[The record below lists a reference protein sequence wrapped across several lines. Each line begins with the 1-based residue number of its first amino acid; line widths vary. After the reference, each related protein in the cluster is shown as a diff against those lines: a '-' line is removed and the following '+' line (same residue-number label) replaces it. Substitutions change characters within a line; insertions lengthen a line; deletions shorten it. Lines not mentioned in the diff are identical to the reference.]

1 MQPVPARLFKG
12 YIAIQLKTSFS
23 LSFCAINS
31 FWLTEKCYWFI
42 EDLGKSNN
50 VRSAVDYKQSLL
62 YGEVPRARQKKL
74 ETKKLM
80 LARHAK
86 LWVHAPHSQSFRACA
101 YIKIVFLLFYSRN
114 GLRRKG
120 GTARSQV
127 QLIHTLLPRGPQVNQ
142 SKRKLMTLLIVY
154 WKRLV
159 PFKAVSKSRCHH
171 FLLFYVQS

>member
-1 MQPVPARLFKG
+1 
-12 YIAIQLKTSFS
+12 
-23 LSFCAINS
+23 
-31 FWLTEKCYWFI
+31 
-42 EDLGKSNN
+42 
-50 VRSAVDYKQSLL
+50 
-62 YGEVPRARQKKL
+62 
-74 ETKKLM
+74 M

-127 QLIHTLLPRGPQVNQ
+127 QLIHALLPLDVLTTPLPPTYLLTPQVSQ
-142 SKRKLMTLLIVY
+142 LKRKLMTLLIVY
-154 WKRLV
+154 WKGLV
-159 PFKAVSKSRCHH
+159 PFKAVSKSWCQH